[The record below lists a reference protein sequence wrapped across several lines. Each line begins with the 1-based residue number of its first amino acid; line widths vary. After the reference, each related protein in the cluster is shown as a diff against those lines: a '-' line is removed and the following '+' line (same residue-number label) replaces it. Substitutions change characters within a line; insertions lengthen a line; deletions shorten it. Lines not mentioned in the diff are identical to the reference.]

1 MIRVE
6 KLYKHYDDGLVKA
19 LNGIS
24 FDVSK
29 GETCA
34 IMGPSGCGKSTLLNL
49 IGALDV
55 PTSGEIIIDG
65 KLLKD
70 IGSLAKYRSKQVGFV
85 FQFHNLIPNITLAEN
100 VELPTLAISGM
111 HSIDRKEKALKL
123 LSEVGLEDRAEFLPT
138 KISGGE
144 RQRAA
149 VARALINSPKILLA
163 DEPTGNVDSETAE
176 FIMSIILKRCRK
188 DNMTMLIVSH
198 NRDIAKQADRILFM
212 RDGCFI
218 G

>member
-1 MIRVE
+1 MIRVK
-6 KLYKHYDDGLVKA
+6 KLYKHYERGLVKA

-24 FDVSK
+24 FEVKK
-29 GETCA
+29 GKICS

-55 PTSGEIIIDG
+55 PTNGEIIIDG

-70 IGSLAKYRSKQVGFV
+70 IDSLAKYRSKQVGFV
-85 FQFHNLIPNITLAEN
+85 FQFHNLIPNITLVEN

-111 HSIDRKEKALKL
+111 NPIHRKEKALKL
-123 LSEVGLEDRAEFLPT
+123 LSEVGLEDRADFLPT
-138 KISGGE
+138 KVSGGE

-176 FIMSIILKRCRK
+176 FIMSIILKRRWK
-188 DNMTMLIVSH
+188 DNMTTLIVSH
-198 NRDIAKQADRILFM
+198 NRDIAQQADRTLFM
-212 RDGCFI
+212 QDGCLV